1 MKKSYLG
8 IFSIGVVCSQFLY
21 AQAGR
26 SDLVSPSKRAA
37 TVELARKLNERVKP
51 SSIVLAKDIINP
63 FNPPGF
69 DGPDAEELAAIAAAK
84 ASKQV
89 QPRSSH
95 DLLVELASQMS
106 PTGSAILGGESF
118 LLFGQKKMKV
128 GDKITITFEGGVYEV
143 EVTSIERTN
152 FTIRLNRDEYT
163 RPIKP
168 GKNP

>member
-1 MKKSYLG
+1 MKKIYLG
-8 IFSIGVVCSQFLY
+8 IFSASIIFSHSLH

-37 TVELARKLNERVKP
+37 TVELAQKLGARVKP
-51 SSIVLAKDIINP
+51 NSILLAKDIINP

-84 ASKQV
+84 ASKPTQR
-89 QPRSSH
+89 RSSH
-95 DLLVELASQMS
+95 DLLVEIASQMS